1 LFAWLG
7 WLKALGRLVTGHCF
21 SSFSF
26 YCFGVAPMV
35 AQHPWFWFALE
46 NFKSEGSWFLKGD
59 CAGFF
64 CRALICIAVNATRI

>member
-1 LFAWLG
+1 
-7 WLKALGRLVTGHCF
+7 
-21 SSFSF
+21 
-26 YCFGVAPMV
+26 MV